1 MVKVGSADPLHTDPL
16 TTISPLLPY
25 SGETLPAPDQ
35 EESSR
40 ETQQF
45 REQSQ
50 YQSRDTDKLAAGD
63 LFSSVPVG

>member
-1 MVKVGSADPLHTDPL
+1 MVKVGSADPLHSDPL

-25 SGETLPAPDQ
+25 SGETLPASHQ
-35 EESSR
+35 EGSSR

-45 REQSQ
+45 RELSQ
-50 YQSRDTDKLAAGD
+50 YQSRDKLAAGH